1 MSRKKTHINNNNND
15 INSYF
20 ELSRQNTNSDRNID
34 NKNEKSIINSNK
46 MQQQN

>member
-1 MSRKKTHINNNNND
+1 MSKKKTHINNNNND

-20 ELSRQNTNSDRNID
+20 ELSRQNSNIDIKVD
-34 NKNEKSIINSNK
+34 NKNEKSIIKSNT